1 MTYPRKL
8 TDYARAEIEALRAN
22 GVVLSDDEVINIAS
36 LGWEIENPCKRV
48 SLAKGRP
55 VKCGNVWLWPLT
67 IHAHEWLK
75 DCGYE
80 MSDPEKA
87 LAYAMAHREAELYT
101 VTESTVKDWFK
112 GIQATIEELRVAMAV
127 IIEQG
132 ARDVLPSKD
141 KNRLTIA
148 ELAQMMVDQHGG
160 TFDMWE
166 RQCSIDYVFDF
177 LETTSKQEE
186 AEKEKERTNK
196 ATIIMARYTNM
207 LLRRAQNG

>member
-1 MTYPRKL
+1 
-8 TDYARAEIEALRAN
+8 
-22 GVVLSDDEVINIAS
+22 
-36 LGWEIENPCKRV
+36 
-48 SLAKGRP
+48 
-55 VKCGNVWLWPLT
+55 
-67 IHAHEWLK
+67 
-75 DCGYE
+75 

-87 LAYAMAHREAELYT
+87 LAFAMAHREAELYT
-101 VTESTVKDWFK
+101 VTESTVKEWFAK
-112 GIQATIEELRVAMAV
+112 IHATIEELRVAMAV

-160 TFDMWE
+160 TFEMWE

-186 AEKEKERTNK
+186 AEKKKERINR
-196 ATIIMARYTNM
+196 ATMVMGRYTQS
-207 LLRRAQNG
+207 LLKRARNG